1 MSAAESTG
9 VAVTGEDAATPA
21 TTEASTALVAALGAL
36 DDLRRDKTAKVETKG
51 GGSYSYAYTDLAG
64 VLGAVRPV
72 LAAHG
77 FAVVQPCESGAGV
90 VSVSTVL
97 VHASG
102 HRFDSPPL
110 SMRQPETPQAL
121 GSLLT
126 YLRRYSLLGALGLA
140 TEDDDGK
147 AATVTPPRQTRPRAA
162 PSADESTRRTRHA
175 MTLFGKLGLGD
186 RDDRL
191 NVTSAIL
198 GREIGS
204 WSECSPVEQNRIISE
219 LQVRLDEQD
228 AADGLAD
235 AWDAE
240 VDHAEP

>member
-1 MSAAESTG
+1 MTAETAS
-9 VAVTGEDAATPA
+9 V
-21 TTEASTALVAALGAL
+21 ASTKVDATASADLVAALGAL
-36 DDLRRDKTAKVETKG
+36 DDLKRDRTAKVETKG

-126 YLRRYSLLGALGLA
+126 YLRR
-140 TEDDDGK
+140 
-147 AATVTPPRQTRPRAA
+147 
-162 PSADESTRRTRHA
+162 
-175 MTLFGKLGLGD
+175 
-186 RDDRL
+186 
-191 NVTSAIL
+191 
-198 GREIGS
+198 
-204 WSECSPVEQNRIISE
+204 
-219 LQVRLDEQD
+219 
-228 AADGLAD
+228 
-235 AWDAE
+235 
-240 VDHAEP
+240 